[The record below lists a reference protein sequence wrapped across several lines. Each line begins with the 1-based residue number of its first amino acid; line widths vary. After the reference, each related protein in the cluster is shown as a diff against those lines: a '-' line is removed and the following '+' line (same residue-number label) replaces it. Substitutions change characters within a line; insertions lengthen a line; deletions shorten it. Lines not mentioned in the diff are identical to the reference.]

1 MGPAQERLKVHR
13 RSVRLDG
20 RAYTVLS
27 PRPSVSS
34 RFATNRDGETCQIL
48 SDSIG
53 AQLLARLCWAMAYQ
67 RHERTVTVIDSPL
80 LVPDP
85 FGADPSSPIVIAN
98 SALGSLN
105 GAVLAD
111 LHSQLPLATPSDGTV
126 VLQTRGLDQALD
138 DPTAFGQRADQVAR
152 RSESHLERWIDEDS
166 GLWVLT
172 APPPVLRAWG
182 VELSGPD
189 AEGAG
194 EGEVRV
200 LASLDDQV
208 ARSIPPPNHPLSGR
222 SPTAR

>member
-20 RAYTVLS
+20 RAHTILS

-34 RFATNRDGETCQIL
+34 RFATNRDGTTCQIL
-48 SDSIG
+48 TGPVG

-67 RHERTVTVIDSPL
+67 RHERTVTVIDSHF
-80 LVPDP
+80 LVPYP
-85 FGADPSSPIVIAN
+85 FGADTSSPIVIVN
-98 SALGSLN
+98 SALGSLS

-111 LHSQLPLATPSDGTV
+111 LRSQLPLATPSDGTV
-126 VLQTRGLDQALD
+126 VLQTRGLGQAVD
-138 DPTAFGQRADQVAR
+138 DPAVFGQRADQVAR
-152 RSESHLERWIDEDS
+152 RSEGHQEKWIDGDS

-182 VELSGPD
+182 VELSGPGG
-189 AEGAG
+189 EGAG

-200 LASLDDQV
+200 VARLDD
-208 ARSIPPPNHPLSGR
+208 
-222 SPTAR
+222 

>member
-1 MGPAQERLKVHR
+1 MGPAHERLKVHR

-34 RFATNRDGETCQIL
+34 RFATNRDGATCHIL
-48 SDSIG
+48 TDPVG

-67 RHERTVTVIDSPL
+67 GHQRTVTVIDSHF
-80 LVPDP
+80 LVPNP
-85 FGADPSSPIVIAN
+85 FGAGTSSPIVIVN
-98 SALGSLN
+98 SALGSLS

-111 LHSQLPLATPSDGTV
+111 LRSQLPLSTPSDGTV

-152 RSESHLERWIDEDS
+152 RSETHEERRIDGDS

-182 VELSGPD
+182 VELSG
-189 AEGAG
+189 AVGEGAG

-200 LASLDDQV
+200 LESFDDHV
-208 ARSIPPPNHPLSGR
+208 ARSIAPPNHPLPGQ

>member
-34 RFATNRDGETCQIL
+34 KFATRRDGATCQIL
-48 SDSIG
+48 TDAVG

-67 RHERTVTVIDSPL
+67 RHERTVTVIDSHF
-80 LVPDP
+80 LVSNP
-85 FGADPSSPIVIAN
+85 FDADTSSPIVIVN
-98 SALGSLN
+98 SALGSLS
-105 GAVLAD
+105 GAALAD
-111 LHSQLPLATPSDGTV
+111 LHSQLPLATPSNGTV
-126 VLQTRGLDQALD
+126 VLQTRGLDQALG
-138 DPTAFGQRADQVAR
+138 DPAAFGQRADQVAR
-152 RSESHLERWIDEDS
+152 RSESHKERWIDGDS

-189 AEGAG
+189 GKGVG
-194 EGEVRV
+194 EGEVQV
-200 LASLDDQV
+200 LRGFDDQV
-208 ARSIPPPNHPLSGR
+208 ARSIEIID
-222 SPTAR
+222 

>member
-20 RAYTVLS
+20 RAHTVLS
-27 PRPSVSS
+27 PRPSESS
-34 RFATNRDGETCQIL
+34 RFATNRDGPTCQIL
-48 SDSIG
+48 TDAVG

-67 RHERTVTVIDSPL
+67 RHERTVTVIDSHF
-80 LVPDP
+80 LVPNP
-85 FGADPSSPIVIAN
+85 FGADTSSPIVVVN
-98 SALGSLN
+98 SDLGSLN

-111 LHSQLPLATPSDGTV
+111 LRSQLPLATPSDGTV

-152 RSESHLERWIDEDS
+152 RSERHQERWIDGDS

-182 VELSGPD
+182 VEFSGPD
-189 AEGAG
+189 GEGAG

-200 LASLDDQV
+200 LASLDDHV
-208 ARSIPPPNHPLSGR
+208 APSVAPPNHSLPGR

>member
-13 RSVRLDG
+13 RSLRLDG
-20 RAYTVLS
+20 RAHTVLA
-27 PRPSVSS
+27 PRPSVSP
-34 RFATNRDGETCQIL
+34 RFATNRDGATCQIL
-48 SDSIG
+48 TDPVG

-67 RHERTVTVIDSPL
+67 RHERTVTVIDSHF
-80 LVPDP
+80 LVPNP
-85 FGADPSSPIVIAN
+85 FGADASSPIVIVN
-98 SALGSLN
+98 SALGSLS

-111 LHSQLPLATPSDGTV
+111 LRSQLPLATPSDGTV

-138 DPTAFGQRADQVAR
+138 DPAAFGQRDDQVAR
-152 RSESHLERWIDEDS
+152 RGESHQARWIDGDS

-189 AEGAG
+189 GEGAG

-200 LASLDDQV
+200 LGSFDDQV
-208 ARSIPPPNHPLSGR
+208 ARSIAPPNHPLPGQA
-222 SPTAR
+222 PTAR

>member
-13 RSVRLDG
+13 RSLRLDG
-20 RAYTVLS
+20 RVHTVLS
-27 PRPSVSS
+27 PRPTVSS
-34 RFATNRDGETCQIL
+34 RFATNRDGATCQIL
-48 SDSIG
+48 TEPDG

-67 RHERTVTVIDSPL
+67 RHERTVTVIDSPF
-80 LVPDP
+80 LVPSP
-85 FGADPSSPIVIAN
+85 FGADASSPIVIVN
-98 SALGSLN
+98 SALGSLS

-111 LHSQLPLATPSDGTV
+111 LHSQLPLVTPSDGTV

-138 DPTAFGQRADQVAR
+138 DPAAFGQRADQVAR
-152 RSESHLERWIDEDS
+152 RSESDQGRWIHGDS

-172 APPPVLRAWG
+172 APPPVLQAWG

-189 AEGAG
+189 GEGAG

-200 LASLDDQV
+200 VANFDDHV
-208 ARSIPPPNHPLSGR
+208 ARSIAPPNDPLPGR